1 MNIKVVDFEI
11 LSKHYVKYQEGITE
25 IENVKKEFV
34 KRLDPF
40 KDEMQALIKGN
51 PSQTEEEQ
59 KVSGE
64 RFQELQEMAMS
75 IDEEFKYKMR
85 QMNDELSKGIYTD
98 LENIISEW
106 GTENEVDM
114 VIGSTE
120 VVFLNQKH
128 NVTNS
133 IINILKEN
141 GTYIEEPTR
150 GQVIL
155 PTN

>member
-25 IENVKKEFV
+25 IDNVKQEFV

-64 RFQELQEMAMS
+64 RFQELQEMAMT

-141 GTYIEEPTR
+141 GTYIDEPTR
-150 GQVIL
+150 GKVVL
-155 PTN
+155 PTV

>member
-1 MNIKVVDFEI
+1 
-11 LSKHYVKYQEGITE
+11 
-25 IENVKKEFV
+25 
-34 KRLDPF
+34 
-40 KDEMQALIKGN
+40 
-51 PSQTEEEQ
+51 
-59 KVSGE
+59 
-64 RFQELQEMAMS
+64 MAVN

-155 PTN
+155 PTV

>member
-25 IENVKKEFV
+25 IDNVKQEFV

-64 RFQELQEMAMS
+64 RFQELQEMAMG

-128 NVTNS
+128 NITNS

-141 GTYIEEPTR
+141 GAYIEEPTK

-155 PTN
+155 PTV